1 MKETTS
7 FGLTITPIRAWT
19 HIVDLPA
26 FVFWHPSSRFRGT
39 AAPDADVSLTFSLL
53 KGELPLTTE
62 ARIIAYERAHRLAW
76 QTGLGGIFAL
86 REEYAFAGTG
96 AQTQVRHTIA
106 VEGVL
111 SPLGYL
117 ARRGLRKAM
126 QAQDAALIRY
136 LSKEARG
143 NGLTVNRHRRL
154 VRKAQLARKAAQ

>member
-7 FGLTITPIRAWT
+7 FALTITPIRAWT
-19 HIVDLPA
+19 HIVDLPTFA
-26 FVFWHPSSRFRGT
+26 LWHPSYRFRGI

-53 KGELPLTTE
+53 KGELPLTAE
-62 ARIIAYERAHRLAW
+62 AKIIAYERAHRLAW
-76 QTGLGGIFAL
+76 QTGFGGIFAL
-86 REEYAFAGTG
+86 REEYAFAGAG

-117 ARRGLRKAM
+117 ARRGLRKTM

-136 LSKEARG
+136 LTKEVRG
-143 NGLTVNRHRRL
+143 NGLSVNRHRRL
-154 VRKAQLARKAAQ
+154 FRKTQLARKTTQ